1 MYVCDYDDA
10 KIMMMMMMTLILML
24 ILVAM
29 SEGILMIG
37 VTLLIVQ

>member
-10 KIMMMMMMTLILML
+10 KIMMMMMTLILML

-29 SEGILMIG
+29 PEGILMIG

>member
-10 KIMMMMMMTLILML
+10 KIMMMMMTLILML

-29 SEGILMIG
+29 SEGTLMIG